1 MTDLTDHIMQITT
14 QRPPESSFDAP
25 RRRSTFTPVAGPRV
39 TVWRILSKDPD
50 HYEDNL
56 GVLVDE
62 TYDHYF
68 VQVDGEQSVSRFE
81 KRSDTG
87 VIRYRLLME
96 TKK

>member
-1 MTDLTDHIMQITT
+1 MTDLTNHIMQITT
-14 QRPPESSFDAP
+14 QRPSETELVAP
-25 RRRSTFTPVAGPRV
+25 KRRATYVPVTGPRV